1 MIDDKPTLLIVD
13 DEPYFRESLKLAL
26 EGTFVVEEAGS
37 VKSAVESL
45 RAHIPDAILL
55 DVNLPDGS
63 GIGLLEELRAF
74 QPMPLVLVMTAF
86 ATIASAVKALK
97 EGATDYIVKPFD
109 IERLQRE
116 LAVHLENRTL
126 QRRVVSL
133 DREISRIAPPFVTT
147 GSGGMKEIVEKA
159 QLIATLD
166 LPVLIKGDTGTGK
179 EKLARWIH
187 LLSGSKGELVSINC
201 AALPKEIIESE
212 LFGYMKGAFS
222 GAVSYKEGLVEK
234 ASGGTLFLDEIGELQ
249 ETVQAKFLRVLEDGV
264 YYKLGDT
271 KERKAHFRLISATN
285 RDLADPAAPFR
296 RDLFYRING
305 VMFELPPLR
314 ERRDD
319 IPLLAAAFI
328 REANYAYKKEVK
340 ELSAQ
345 SKKSLLQYDW
355 PGNIRELKWCIN
367 RAVALAPGEI
377 AAIDDTELT
386 VQTAQTPAGGGE
398 IDYSLPLDAAI
409 ERLEKEYLLHA
420 LAAAGNNKTEAA
432 RVLGISVR
440 ALHYKID
447 KYGL

>member
-13 DEPYFRESLKLAL
+13 DEPYFRESLKLAM
-26 EGTFVVEEAGS
+26 EGMFVVREADSVIGA
-37 VKSAVESL
+37 VKSLHAN
-45 RAHIPDAILL
+45 IPDAILL

-63 GIGLLEELRAF
+63 GIGLLEELQAY

-86 ATIASAVKALK
+86 ATVDSAVKALK

-109 IERLQRE
+109 IEKLQRE

-126 QRRVVSL
+126 QQRVVAL

-147 GSGGMKEIVEKA
+147 GSGGMKAIVDRA
-159 QLIATLD
+159 QMIAAFD

-187 LLSGSKGELVSINC
+187 SLSGSKGELVSINC

-234 ASGGTLFLDEIGELQ
+234 ANGGTLFLDEIGELP
-249 ETVQAKFLRVLEDGV
+249 ENVQAKFLRVLEDGV
-264 YYKLGDT
+264 YYKLGGT

-296 RDLFYRING
+296 RDLYYRING
-305 VMFELPPLR
+305 VMLELPPLR
-314 ERRDD
+314 ERRND
-319 IPLLAAAFI
+319 IPLLVAAFI
-328 REANYAYKKEVK
+328 REANYAYKKGVK
-340 ELSAQ
+340 ELSPQ
-345 SKKSLLQYDW
+345 SMKRLLQYDW
-355 PGNIRELKWCIN
+355 PGNIRELKWCVN
-367 RAVALAPGEI
+367 RAVALAAGEV
-377 AAIDDTELT
+377 ADIDNTELA
-386 VQTAQTPAGGGE
+386 VQTSQALPAGGG

-440 ALHYKID
+440 TLHYKLD

>member
-1 MIDDKPTLLIVD
+1 MIKDKPTLLIVD
-13 DEPYFRESLKLAL
+13 DEPNFRESLKLAM
-26 EGTFVVEEAGS
+26 EGMFVVEVTGS
-37 VKSAVESL
+37 VNGAIESL
-45 RAHIPDAILL
+45 RANIPDVILL

-63 GIGLLEELRAF
+63 GIGLLEELRVY
-74 QPMPLVLVMTAF
+74 QPMPLVLVMTAY
-86 ATIASAVKALK
+86 ATVDSAVRALK

-109 IERLQRE
+109 IERVQRE
-116 LAVHLENRTL
+116 LTVHLENRTL
-126 QRRVVSL
+126 QRRVVAL

-147 GSGGMKEIVEKA
+147 GSGGMKEIVERA
-159 QLIATLD
+159 QMIAAFD

-179 EKLARWIH
+179 EKLAHWIH
-187 LLSGSKGELVSINC
+187 SLSGSKGELVAINC

-234 ASGGTLFLDEIGELQ
+234 ATGGTLFLDEISELP
-249 ETVQAKFLRVLEDGV
+249 ETVQAKFLRVLEDGA

-271 KERKAHFRLISATN
+271 KERKANFRLISATN
-285 RDLADPAAPFR
+285 RDLAAPSAPFR

-319 IPLLAAAFI
+319 IPLLVAAFI

-340 ELSAQ
+340 ELSRR
-345 SKKSLLQYDW
+345 SMKILLRYDW

-367 RAVALAPGEI
+367 RAVALAAGEI
-377 AAIDDTELT
+377 AEIDDTELAAHSS
-386 VQTAQTPAGGGE
+386 QASPASSE
-398 IDYSLPLDAAI
+398 IDYSLSLDEAI
-409 ERLEKEYLLHA
+409 EGLEREYLLHA

-440 ALHYKID
+440 ALHYKLD

>member
-13 DEPYFRESLKLAL
+13 DEPYFRESLKLAM
-26 EGTFVVEEAGS
+26 EGMFVVREADSVIGA
-37 VKSAVESL
+37 VKSLHAN
-45 RAHIPDAILL
+45 IPDAILL

-63 GIGLLEELRAF
+63 GIGLLEELQAY

-86 ATIASAVKALK
+86 ATVDSAVRALK
-97 EGATDYIVKPFD
+97 VGATDYIVKPFD
-109 IERLQRE
+109 IEKLQRE

-126 QRRVVSL
+126 QRRVVAL

-147 GSGGMKEIVEKA
+147 GSGGMKEIVERA
-159 QLIATLD
+159 QMIAAFD

-187 LLSGSKGELVSINC
+187 SLSGSKGELVAINC

-234 ASGGTLFLDEIGELQ
+234 ANGGTLFLDEIGELP
-249 ETVQAKFLRVLEDGV
+249 ENVQAKFLRVLEDGV

-296 RDLFYRING
+296 RDLYYRING

-314 ERRDD
+314 ERRND
-319 IPLLAAAFI
+319 IPLLVAAFI
-328 REANYAYKKEVK
+328 KEANYAYKKEVK
-340 ELSAQ
+340 ELSQ
-345 SKKSLLQYDW
+345 RSKKSLLKYGW
-355 PGNIRELKWCIN
+355 PGNIRELKWCVN
-367 RAVALAPGEI
+367 RAVALAAGEV
-377 AAIDDTELT
+377 ADIDDTELA
-386 VQTAQTPAGGGE
+386 VQTSQALPAGGG

-440 ALHYKID
+440 TLHYKLD